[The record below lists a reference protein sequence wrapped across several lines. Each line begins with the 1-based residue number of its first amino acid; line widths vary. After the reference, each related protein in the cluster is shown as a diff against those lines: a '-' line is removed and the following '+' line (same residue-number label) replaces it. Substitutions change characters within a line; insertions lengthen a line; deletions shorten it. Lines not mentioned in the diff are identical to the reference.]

1 MSLAIGYVIVIAIVV
16 LITLMA
22 SSSSFVIIWAHE
34 CAQGCLNIRVR
45 QSAPE
50 QRWPERSQT
59 WRPPMTVGQ
68 LARLVLSQETADDA
82 ARMRKRQKSPR
93 RARPTIIT
101 APDVIT
107 TVALATPSL
116 WGSAAGLTS
125 GRSGLQVS
133 RGQVKTIESCSP
145 WRRQRSRQGNVNVR
159 ERSALNEEV
168 LDQMGVFDQ
177 TPAQGE
183 QSLGV

>member
-1 MSLAIGYVIVIAIVV
+1 
-16 LITLMA
+16 
-22 SSSSFVIIWAHE
+22 
-34 CAQGCLNIRVR
+34 
-45 QSAPE
+45 
-50 QRWPERSQT
+50 
-59 WRPPMTVGQ
+59 MTVGQ

-125 GRSGLQVS
+125 GRSRLQVS
-133 RGQVKTIESCSP
+133 RG
-145 WRRQRSRQGNVNVR
+145 
-159 ERSALNEEV
+159 
-168 LDQMGVFDQ
+168 
-177 TPAQGE
+177 
-183 QSLGV
+183 

>member
-1 MSLAIGYVIVIAIVV
+1 
-16 LITLMA
+16 
-22 SSSSFVIIWAHE
+22 
-34 CAQGCLNIRVR
+34 
-45 QSAPE
+45 
-50 QRWPERSQT
+50 
-59 WRPPMTVGQ
+59 MTVGQ
-68 LARLVLSQETADDA
+68 LARLVLNLETADDA

-93 RARPTIIT
+93 RARPTTIT
-101 APDVIT
+101 APDVIA

-116 WGSAAGLTS
+116 WGSAARLTS
-125 GRSGLQVS
+125 GRSRLQVS

-145 WRRQRSRQGNVNVR
+145 WRRQRSRQGNVR
-159 ERSALNEEV
+159 QRSALNEEA

>member
-1 MSLAIGYVIVIAIVV
+1 
-16 LITLMA
+16 
-22 SSSSFVIIWAHE
+22 
-34 CAQGCLNIRVR
+34 
-45 QSAPE
+45 
-50 QRWPERSQT
+50 
-59 WRPPMTVGQ
+59 MTVGQ
-68 LARLVLSQETADDA
+68 LARLVLSQETADNG

-116 WGSAAGLTS
+116 WGSAAVLTS

-133 RGQVKTIESCSP
+133 RGQVETIESCSP